1 MSIKIGINGFGRIGK
16 LVFRLAVEDPEIE
29 IVHVND
35 KMPVDLMAHLIKY
48 DSTHGRFQSDV
59 RIDGDHIIIKEKKIL
74 ITHYLEPSLIPWQKS
89 AAEIVIESS
98 GQFKTRVQMEKHLR
112 ENVRMV
118 ILSCPTEDET
128 IDRTVVMGVNH
139 HELLPSDRIISNSS
153 CTANC
158 VAVLFRVLIKEF
170 GVLRAFMNTV
180 HPFTNNQNLQDGYH
194 PDFRRARAAISN
206 IIPTTSSAIES
217 IPRVLPEMKGI
228 FAGFATR
235 VPVADCSFAELTVQ
249 VAEKVSVN
257 RINDAFRKASCN
269 EMNNYLEYCV
279 DPIVSSDVKNNYHSA
294 VFDSLSTKVLVNDL
308 IQIIAWYD
316 NESGYSARMIDLIR
330 YITEL

>member
-1 MSIKIGINGFGRIGK
+1 
-16 LVFRLAVEDPEIE
+16 
-29 IVHVND
+29 
-35 KMPVDLMAHLIKY
+35 
-48 DSTHGRFQSDV
+48 
-59 RIDGDHIIIKEKKIL
+59 
-74 ITHYLEPSLIPWQKS
+74 
-89 AAEIVIESS
+89 
-98 GQFKTRVQMEKHLR
+98 
-112 ENVRMV
+112 
-118 ILSCPTEDET
+118 EDET